1 MKRISDD
8 RIAFYESQAEKQP
21 TAVGSGE
28 SFNSFKEKF
37 LSQGISVISER
48 GVFESREYLRK
59 FGQYIAR
66 TFTEF
71 SAPERRQLAE
81 RARRA
86 PVAESSHDI
95 GRNVEWNEERAAL
108 PLPLLRKILGF
119 GTEGTKAN
127 ERGTHG

>member
-8 RIAFYESQAEKQP
+8 RIAFYESQTEKQP

-66 TFTEF
+66 TFAEF
-71 SAPERRQLAE
+71 YLA
-81 RARRA
+81 
-86 PVAESSHDI
+86 I
-95 GRNVEWNEERAAL
+95 GLFVRVIAAQ
-108 PLPLLRKILGF
+108 PQHI
-119 GTEGTKAN
+119 
-127 ERGTHG
+127 